1 MKSGPVG
8 RQQDIISK
16 EEDADNDGIN
26 VASNSGVSDDG
37 DEIVDVD
44 NEEYSRTNSSLANA
58 VADSEGET
66 IVTVPRDNT
75 NCVPVDE
82 KDDSE
87 KDAVDFSFQ
96 EGGKKFFP
104 RTFIEGFAH
113 IHDGPIERDLL
124 PIVEVINDRA
134 DCPGASGGADFA
146 LICKLKLTNIHL
158 VSLFHDEYQ
167 VKKTKEE
174 GSSSNGS
181 VVVRVSNVS
190 KLVFDQREKSAN
202 QELRRNVP
210 VN

>member
-1 MKSGPVG
+1 MESRPVG
-8 RQQDIISK
+8 RQQNIISK
-16 EEDADNDGIN
+16 NEDADKDGIH
-26 VASNSGVSDDG
+26 VASDSGVSNDV

-104 RTFIEGFAH
+104 RTFIKGFAH
-113 IHDGPIERDLL
+113 IHIGPIERDLL
-124 PIVEVINDRA
+124 PVVEDRA

-167 VKKTKEE
+167 VKKTK
-174 GSSSNGS
+174 
-181 VVVRVSNVS
+181 
-190 KLVFDQREKSAN
+190 
-202 QELRRNVP
+202 
-210 VN
+210 